1 MRVVRRASACD
12 NIKPMS
18 DFKLRPGT
26 FRPFLEYINREQPVP
41 ARPSPLTLLEILARS
56 PEMSL
61 PLFDLQTRSGMEPS
75 AYGESLKGLRD
86 AGYIAIDGDA
96 PEQTVN
102 LTESGANASRLARP
116 A

>member
-1 MRVVRRASACD
+1 MPFSSD

-18 DFKLRPGT
+18 DFKPRPGT
-26 FRPFLEYINREQPVP
+26 FRPFLEYVNRGKP
-41 ARPSPLTLLEILARS
+41 APTRPSPLTLLEILSRS

-75 AYGESLKGLRD
+75 SYGESLKSLRN
-86 AGYIAIDGDA
+86 AGYIAIEGDA
-96 PEQTVN
+96 PDQTIK
-102 LTESGANASRLARP
+102 LTTSGANASLLARP

>member
-1 MRVVRRASACD
+1 
-12 NIKPMS
+12 MS